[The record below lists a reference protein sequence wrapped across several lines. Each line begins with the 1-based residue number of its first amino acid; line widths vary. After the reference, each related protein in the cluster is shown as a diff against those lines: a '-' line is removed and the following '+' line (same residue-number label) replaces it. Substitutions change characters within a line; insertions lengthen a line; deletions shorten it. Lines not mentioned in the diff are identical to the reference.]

1 MGRKNVYITPWWAV
15 MLPTLRSTVLEKKKT
30 YFEIFS
36 EDVGHDIKE
45 RRRQAAQ
52 KVVAILTASSRQ
64 PHTKV
69 VNHK

>member
-1 MGRKNVYITPWWAV
+1 VGRKNVYITPWWAV
-15 MLPTLRSTVLEKKKT
+15 MLPTLRTTREKT